1 MSSEYANHADFLSR
15 GPYAQFVVEKRSAG
29 HHPVRMFRT
38 VQPPGDFSDPA
49 QPDVLLY
56 KILRSE
62 ARTVRDHGAG
72 RVCHKFRKGDFD
84 LQGPGVAN
92 EVVAEGCHD
101 IIDFVLPI
109 EAVREVLGDRQPGF
123 NGDFGR
129 LHAAPFRDAF
139 LEQLCMKLWRES
151 DAGNPNGHLFA
162 EGAFISMIAL
172 LSKLSDQASS
182 FESKAEGVLSPR
194 VRQAIEEFVEA
205 NLDRNLSNADLARLA
220 SLPPLHFARAFK
232 AQAKQTPHQYVLS
245 RRIARAQELL
255 STGNTPLSEIAYAC
269 GFASQ
274 SHMTDVFRQKL
285 GVTPGTY
292 RKEMQT

>member
-1 MSSEYANHADFLSR
+1 MSSKYANHSDFLSR
-15 GPYAQFVVEKRSAG
+15 GPYAQFVVKKKSAG
-29 HHPVRMFRT
+29 HYPVRMFRT
-38 VQPPGDFSDPA
+38 VQPAGDFSDPA

-72 RVCHKFRKGDFD
+72 RVCHRFRRGDFD
-84 LQGPGVAN
+84 LQGPGIAN
-92 EVVAEGCHD
+92 EVEAEGSHD

-109 EAVREVLGDRQPGF
+109 EAVRDVLGDSLPGS

-151 DAGNPNGHLFA
+151 DTGNPNGHLFA
-162 EGAFISMIAL
+162 EGALISIIAL
-172 LSKLSDQASS
+172 LSKLGNQASPAD
-182 FESKAEGVLSPR
+182 SKAARVLAPR
-194 VRQAIEEFVEA
+194 VLEVIEDFVET
-205 NLDRNLSNADLARLA
+205 NLDRNLSNADLACLA
-220 SLPPLHFARAFK
+220 NLPPLHFARAFK
-232 AQAKQTPHQYVLS
+232 ADTNHTPHQYVLS

-255 STGNTPLSEIAYAC
+255 AAGNMPLSDIAYAC

-285 GVTPGTY
+285 GVSPGRY
-292 RKEMQT
+292 RKEVRG